1 MYKTFNKILNNYTPK
16 EPKTINFYKTNFF
29 VKGNI
34 LYVDTK
40 FIYINIGLKT
50 LIKVPKEY
58 CVQLKTK
65 KQFYIQS
72 NDLTRQKLKIIRIM
86 LPETEALLNTTNIK
100 TIENLHFVY
109 WNYL

>member
-1 MYKTFNKILNNYTPK
+1 MPK

-29 VKGNI
+29 VKGHI
-34 LYVDTK
+34 LYVDNK

-58 CVQLKTK
+58 GIQLKTK

-72 NDLTRQKLKIIRIM
+72 NDITKYKLKIIRIM
-86 LPETEALLNTTNIK
+86 LTETEALLNVSNRK

-109 WNYL
+109 WNYIQ